1 MRMRKS
7 IVAILLLVVALS
19 ASAQEFNTHWIY
31 APQSDSLSHIWFRRA
46 YISNGRPRQALITV
60 ASTGNFKLY
69 INECNIGTAAFF
81 PSRHNGD
88 TSPAAITFNATPYL
102 RRDTNVV
109 AIVYSPEQPSL
120 NRKQISVCLYGI
132 SRDGKKFS
140 HTSDN
145 SWICRLANS
154 QMTADGGE
162 IVDGLAH
169 DPTWKA
175 ATCTS
180 AALWLN
186 AKTFYGNKAQSMTI
200 SQNGYNAWKI
210 KKVTSLNNLHITQNP
225 VLLPLAKNYWGYIR
239 LTLREAKRGEKIQ
252 IGKLTYICNGK
263 MDEQAYPLFT
273 INSFNT
279 LSVSGDNKF
288 SPAHI
293 IGADIIEMS
302 ETWFND
308 F

>member
-19 ASAQEFNTHWIY
+19 ARAQEFNTHWIY
-31 APQSDSLSHIWFRRA
+31 APQSDSLSHIWFRHT

-69 INECNIGTAAFF
+69 VNECNIGTAAFF

-88 TSPAAITFNATPYL
+88 TSPVAITFNVTPYL

-109 AIVYSPEQPSL
+109 AINYSPEQPSI
-120 NRKQISVCLYGI
+120 NRKQISVSLYGI
-132 SRDGKKFS
+132 SHNGKRFS

-145 SWICRLANS
+145 SWICRRANS
-154 QMTADGGE
+154 RMTADGGE
-162 IVDGLAH
+162 FVDGLAH

-186 AKTFYGNKAQSMTI
+186 AKTFCGDRPQSMTI

-210 KKVTSLNNLHITQNP
+210 AKVTSLSNLHITQNP
-225 VLLPLAKNYWGYIR
+225 VSLSLAENYRGYIR
-239 LTLREAKRGEKIQ
+239 LTLREAKRGERIQ
-252 IGKLTYICNGK
+252 IGKLTYICNGN
-263 MDEQAYPLFT
+263 MDEQAYPQFT

-279 LSVSGDNKF
+279 LSVSGDSKF
-288 SPAHI
+288 SPTHI

-302 ETWFND
+302 EEWFND
-308 F
+308 Y